1 MKNFLSDSTKEL
13 IVQWHTGGKTT
24 SEIAKLLKRS
34 WTSVKDVIIKAQLI
48 GNTDNQWSSGRPR
61 LFDIR
66 CENRL
71 KRLIKT
77 HRIIRTIDL
86 FKEFNMNN
94 PRPFSKRCILYHVKR
109 LGFKRRA
116 QRSYLVVKDINRKK
130 RRKWARARLRWP
142 AEAWMEYIFSDE
154 CQIVIGNNNKL
165 YIWRTDD
172 EKDRPH
178 LVCSPKVK
186 KLSLMIWGCI
196 TSRGVGLIEGIDG
209 TVNSYKYV
217 KTL

>member
-1 MKNFLSDSTKEL
+1 MVTQIINGQ
-13 IVQWHTGGKTT
+13 VGGP
-24 SEIAKLLKRS
+24 L
-34 WTSVKDVIIKAQLI
+34 
-48 GNTDNQWSSGRPR
+48 PR
-61 LFDIR
+61 LFDIC

-142 AEAWMEYIFSDE
+142 AEAWS
-154 CQIVIGNNNKL
+154 
-165 YIWRTDD
+165 TS
-172 EKDRPH
+172 
-178 LVCSPKVK
+178 LVMSA
-186 KLSLMIWGCI
+186 
-196 TSRGVGLIEGIDG
+196 R
-209 TVNSYKYV
+209 
-217 KTL
+217 